1 MEQIPLPSKVEVSDT
16 KDPNKAEVSIQPCFP
31 GYGTT
36 IGNSLRRVLLSSL
49 PGGAVIAF
57 KLKGASHEFSTIE
70 GVKEDLVEITLNLKK
85 LRLNVHS
92 EEPIRLELKAS
103 GAKKVTGKDIK
114 ANADVDV
121 VNKSLVIANLTDKNA
136 EFEMEI
142 LVAQGRGYVPT
153 ENHDKENLEVDMI
166 SIDSIFTPMRN
177 VGFRVEDV
185 RVGKITNFENLIL
198 EIETDGSISPKEAV
212 GQATQIL
219 LDHFNFISE
228 ETAVEDKPK
237 KKTATKK
244 KAKKEETDLSVTNGE
259 PEPETEPEAESEAE
273 PEAEKKE
280 EE

>member
-1 MEQIPLPSKVEVSDT
+1 MEQIPLPNKVEVSDT

-92 EEPIRLELKAS
+92 EEPVRLELKAS
-103 GAKKVTGKDIK
+103 GTKKVTGKDIK

-136 EFEMEI
+136 EFEMEL

-244 KAKKEETDLSVTNGE
+244 KIKKEEADLSVADE
-259 PEPETEPEAESEAE
+259 KPEPEPEAESEAE

-280 EE
+280 DE

>member
-1 MEQIPLPSKVEVSDT
+1 MEQIPLPNKVEVSDT

-70 GVKEDLVEITLNLKK
+70 GVREDLVEITLNLKK

-92 EEPIRLELKAS
+92 EEPVRLELKVK
-103 GAKKVTGKDIK
+103 GDKKVTGKDIK

-136 EFEMEI
+136 EFEMEL

-185 RVGKITNFENLIL
+185 RVGKMTNFENLIL

-219 LDHFNFISE
+219 LDHLNFISE
-228 ETAVEDKPK
+228 ETVVEAKPK
-237 KKTATKK
+237 KKTTK
-244 KAKKEETDLSVTNGE
+244 KAKKIEVETE
-259 PEPETEPEAESEAE
+259 AEIEPEAE
-273 PEAEKKE
+273 PEVKE
-280 EE
+280 ENNKDEK